1 MVFATKPKER
11 VVLTVEQANKMRETK
26 SNPNQREFFARKASL
41 LTIVDT
47 NLKK

>member
-11 VVLTVEQANKMRETK
+11 VMLTQEGAEKLRKVQPKPT
-26 SNPNQREFFARKASL
+26 QREFFARKASL